1 MPRKRM
7 LSERAMVVF
16 EYVILHKSENDG
28 NSPTIREIMR
38 KCQISS
44 TSMVNYYLYQPQD
57 FDKIRFQG
65 IRNIIVVGAKGWSF

>member
-1 MPRKRM
+1 MPRKKV
-7 LSERAMVVF
+7 LGERAMVVF
-16 EYVILHKSENDG
+16 EYVVLHKSENDG

-44 TSMVNYYLYQPQD
+44 TSMVNYYLYQLQD

-65 IRNIIVVGAKGWSF
+65 IRNIIVVGAQGWSF